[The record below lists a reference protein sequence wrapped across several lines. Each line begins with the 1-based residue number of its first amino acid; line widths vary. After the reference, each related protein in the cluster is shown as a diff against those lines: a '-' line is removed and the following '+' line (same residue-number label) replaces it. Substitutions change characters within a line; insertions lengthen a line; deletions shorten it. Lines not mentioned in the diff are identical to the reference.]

1 MEDSLLIG
9 LFQNTAILLAFSMF
23 YDYSWVKVDESKSL
37 FKILLTGSF
46 IGCMGIVLMLTP
58 WKLVPGIVFDTRSIL
73 LSFSGLFFGFIPTLV
88 AVIITGLYRLMAGG
102 DGVWMG
108 LAVIITS
115 GGIGLLWN
123 KLRPNWKFKYHVV
136 EFLLLG
142 YVVHIVMLASTLLLP
157 NDLTIS
163 TLKTIFIP
171 LVTIYPAGTAML
183 GILMMRQ
190 NINWQNKIALDRF
203 RESELRFSEMLINA
217 KIKAEESDKL
227 KSIFLAN
234 MSHEIRTPMNA
245 IMGFSELL
253 GEPGLNDSEKSQ
265 YIEIIRSSGNRLIQL
280 INDIIDLSKLEAH
293 QLAIKKTV
301 CNIPEI
307 FKNSL
312 EAFSQ
317 SELLQK
323 KPGVKLVLSLPPF
336 NSDIKLY
343 SDCNRIQQV
352 LDNLISNAIKYT
364 QSGTV
369 EIGYNLSQH
378 ADEEVLEVF
387 VRDTGIGIPK
397 EMREIIFD
405 RFRQVEEGGYHEG
418 AGLGLSISKGI
429 IELLG
434 GKIWLDSEVTEGTT
448 FYFSIPYDLTDTTRG
463 KIERTFADLPDL
475 SGKNIIIAEDDHN
488 SYVYLKI
495 ILEGL
500 NANIFH
506 AENGLVLLKMV
517 QKNVPHLIFLD
528 ISMPEMSGFEF
539 LEKINPKGIESKII
553 AQTAYA
559 MPNERE
565 KCLALGCHGYI
576 SKPIS
581 KKKLLDEITRVMSDE
596 SPDSSNVA

>member
-1 MEDSLLIG
+1 MIG
-9 LFQNTAILLAFSMF
+9 LIQNTAILLAFSMF
-23 YDYSWVKVDESKSL
+23 YDYSWVKVDESKSFL
-37 FKILLTGSF
+37 KKILTGIV

-58 WKLVPGIVFDTRSIL
+58 WKLVPGIIFDTRSIL
-73 LSFSGLFFGFIPTLV
+73 LAYAGLFFGFIPTLV
-88 AVIITGLYRLMAGG
+88 AVLLTGLYRLISGG

-108 LAVIITS
+108 LAVIISS

-123 KLRPNWKFKYHVV
+123 KLRPFWNFKYHVV

-142 YVVHIVMLASTLLLP
+142 YAVHIVMLACTVLLP
-157 NDLTIS
+157 NEQTLR

-171 LVTIYPAGTAML
+171 LLTIYPAGTALL

-190 NINWQNKIALDRF
+190 NLNWQNKKALDRF

-217 KIKAEESDKL
+217 KIKAEESDQL

-245 IMGFSELL
+245 IMGFSGLL
-253 GEPGLNDSEKSQ
+253 GESGVNEADRKQ

-280 INDIIDLSKLEAH
+280 INDIVDLSKLETH

-301 CNIPEI
+301 CNIPEV
-307 FKNSL
+307 FRNSF

-317 SELLQK
+317 SELLEK
-323 KPGVKLVLSLPPF
+323 KPDVKLLLSLPAF
-336 NSDIKLY
+336 KSDILLS
-343 SDCNRIQQV
+343 SDCNRLQQV

-364 QSGTV
+364 HRGTV
-369 EIGYNLSQH
+369 EIGYSLSQQE
-378 ADEEVLEVF
+378 DEQVLEVF

-405 RFRQVEEGGYHEG
+405 RFRQVEEGRFHEG

-434 GKIWLDSEVTEGTT
+434 GKIWLDSEVDEGTT
-448 FYFSIPYDLTDTTRG
+448 FYFSIPYVLPDTTIAR
-463 KIERTFADLPDL
+463 IEKTIADIPDL
-475 SGKNIIIAEDDHN
+475 SGKNIIIAEDDQN
-488 SYVYLKI
+488 SYIYLKI
-495 ILEGL
+495 ILENL

-517 QKNVPHLIFLD
+517 RKNVPDLILLD

-539 LEKINPKGIESKII
+539 LEKINPKGIETKII

-559 MPNERE
+559 MPSERE
-565 KCLALGCHGYI
+565 KCLSLGCHGYI
-576 SKPIS
+576 SKPIY
-581 KKKLLDEITRVMSDE
+581 KKTLLDEINRVMSDQ
-596 SPDSSNVA
+596 SPDTSNVA